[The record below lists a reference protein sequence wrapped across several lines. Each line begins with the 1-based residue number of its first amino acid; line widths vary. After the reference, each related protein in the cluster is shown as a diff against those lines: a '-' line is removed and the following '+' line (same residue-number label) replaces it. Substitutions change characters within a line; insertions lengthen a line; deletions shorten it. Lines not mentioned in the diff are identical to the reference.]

1 MKMESDL
8 FIDFMENNTK
18 DVIDFCNTIELKKI
32 KDENNELNKGLIEIL
47 TNNPE
52 QMTNTLIALLEIISY
67 KKAEGSKNF
76 ELEAYKNLNK
86 YLSYIY
92 EYINDELESK

>member
-1 MKMESDL
+1 MKMETDL
-8 FIDFMENNTK
+8 FIDFMENNKK
-18 DVIDFCNTIELKKI
+18 DIIDFCNKIQLKKI

-47 TNNPE
+47 KNNPE

-67 KKAEGSKNF
+67 KKAEGSQNF
-76 ELEAYKNLNK
+76 ELEASKNLNK